1 MAGIEAPEYQVNV
14 SQENSINKFAVQG
27 EENSRVLT
35 LHLVETVQTVTAL
48 GETVIRQ
55 NPLDLTGCTV
65 RLYVKKPDG
74 NATFTDGTI
83 VDTGASGTQNTVTFV
98 LSQQTTAA
106 AGNAHC
112 TVAVFGSNGTEL
124 KATGITLN
132 IAADD
137 MEQTI
142 VSTSEFVSL
151 AEALNKAESAEKI
164 AEDSA
169 VEINQTVSAASTEL
183 QSLKTQSSDIATA
196 ETARVDAEGKRVT
209 AESDRV
215 AAEGKRQTAETARSD
230 AESQRTSNEST
241 RQATEAARA
250 AAESSRASEESKR
263 ATAET
268 ARASAEQTRVQQES
282 GRATAETVRADAESK
297 RATSETVRSDAEGK
311 RATAEQG
318 RVDAESARVTAE
330 QTRQAAETKRESD
343 AQAAVSSANAAAGSA
358 TTAASNANT
367 AADRANSAAQAAEG
381 VVNEDLLIDKLD
393 GTAGYNTLYT
403 DVTVSVPAGTA
414 TQVESL
420 RTADATPTVKL
431 HGNST
436 QAGTPTPDAPV
447 PIVSVQSPIT
457 ATVMHKNLLPISTF
471 STSWNGITITN
482 HANGSYTFNGTA
494 NADADLN
501 FVSFPFAI
509 SNANTYTFSV
519 ATVLPVKAFLS
530 INNQSSTILNSS
542 HSSLTFAG
550 SSAMHYAILRVDTGA
565 VFNNYLLKPQLEIGD
580 TATAWEA
587 PNISTVSIPLT
598 AADTTAYPD
607 PLELRATDA
616 NHSDKIALD
625 TDGRWKI
632 FRYTEFYI
640 FNNTFSSGFYS
651 NKYLTSGTYVLP
663 ILSHHASSGAQ
674 IGYFTLGGYCP
685 DWNGI
690 PRITLDAEKV
700 NALLNIPSD
709 TTTAVS
715 GYIVPWLKQSNAQA
729 LFPSDVHGTATPKCW
744 KIIDLSS
751 DTQTALTNL
760 RTAIAPLASGTTLT
774 ITSSAKMDII
784 SRGKFHQQQDTND
797 YATDDRAELRAE
809 IVALQATIAQLKA
822 NNNLT

>member
-1 MAGIEAPEYQVNV
+1 MAGTETPEYQVNV
-14 SQENSINKFAVQG
+14 SQENLINQFAVQG
-27 EENSRVLT
+27 EEDSRILT
-35 LHLVETVQTVTAL
+35 LHLVENVETQNALEQT
-48 GETVIRQ
+48 EIRQ
-55 NPLDLTGCTV
+55 KPLDLTGCTA

-74 NATFTDGTI
+74 NATFTDGSI
-83 VDTGASGTQNTVTFV
+83 VDTGASGTQNTVTFT
-98 LSQQTTAA
+98 LTQQTLAA
-106 AGNAHC
+106 AGDAHC

-124 KATGITLN
+124 KATGITLDITAN
-132 IAADD
+132 D

-151 AEALNKAESAEKI
+151 AEALNSI
-164 AEDSA
+164 
-169 VEINQTVSAASTEL
+169 
-183 QSLKTQSSDIATA
+183 
-196 ETARVDAEGKRVT
+196 
-209 AESDRV
+209 
-215 AAEGKRQTAETARSD
+215 SD
-230 AESQRTSNEST
+230 AKA
-241 RQATEAARA
+241 QAT
-250 AAESSRASEESKR
+250 
-263 ATAET
+263 
-268 ARASAEQTRVQQES
+268 
-282 GRATAETVRADAESK
+282 
-297 RATSETVRSDAEGK
+297 
-311 RATAEQG
+311 
-318 RVDAESARVTAE
+318 
-330 QTRQAAETKRESD
+330 QAVSD
-343 AQAAVSSANAAAGSA
+343 AQTAVTDANNAVSKCNTATGSANSAAGNANTAASDANAAASSAQTNATSANAAAGSA

-414 TQVESL
+414 MQVQPL
-420 RTADATPTVKL
+420 RSTDATPTVEL

-640 FNNTFSSGFYS
+640 FNNTFVSSYYS
-651 NKYLTSGTYVLP
+651 NKYQTSGTYDLP
-663 ILSHHASSGAQ
+663 VMSHQARSGAQ
-674 IGYFTLGGYCP
+674 IGYFTLGRYHP
-685 DWNGI
+685 ETWNGV
-690 PRITLDAEKV
+690 PHITLDAEKV

-715 GYIVPWLKQSNAQA
+715 GYIIPWLKQSNAQA
-729 LFPSDVHGTATPKCW
+729 LFPSDVYGTATPKCW

-760 RTAIAPLASGTTLT
+760 RTAIAPLASGKALT
-774 ITSSAKMDII
+774 VTSDAPMDII

-809 IVALQATIAQLKA
+809 IVALQATTAQLEVADAGAAKKSTSTSATLAAASWTGDTAPYTQSVSITGVTATSNQEFLPALDITTDQLTALQSANIVDGGQADGSVTLKA
-822 NNNLT
+822 FSDKPTIDIPIRVIVRGDA